1 MVVLRIVLVVH
12 EIKEYLIISDLLD
25 MMHYFPFIFITNLEI
40 HWTRCLLAK
49 YIVICFMEILKS
61 LPMKQ
66 VLCQLRFWLTHCW
79 RPETLGGSILTLGRS
94 LRTSHGDG
102 DPGDGYPILMVVGVL
117 RCHHCFS
124 STCFHDSE
132 GFVLAR
138 AVDCNLYWATTRA
151 RPH

>member
-12 EIKEYLIISDLLD
+12 QIKEYLIINDNLD

-61 LPMKQ
+61 ANEASPLSAE
-66 VLCQLRFWLTHCW
+66 VLTHALLTPW
-79 RPETLGGSILTLGRS
+79 NFGSVLTLGRS

-102 DPGDGYPILMVVGVL
+102 DPGDGNLILMVVGVL
-117 RCHHCFS
+117 RCYYCFFFYMS
-124 STCFHDSE
+124 SWQWRICVSLGCRLSTLLGNH
-132 GFVLAR
+132 
-138 AVDCNLYWATTRA
+138 
-151 RPH
+151 